1 MVVRLALQVAMA
13 LAIGLPGC
21 AAQSRTTALR
31 TSVMDFARHMRWGQ
45 VEKAAELVPA
55 ARRLQFV
62 AQKRAAQSSMTIHE
76 YDIRSVDPDATGER
90 AVVVV
95 AVAWS
100 RPNDP
105 VMRTD
110 LLAQDWRWQAVGWQM
125 VEQKAMQT
133 PEITS
138 PEQGL

>member
-1 MVVRLALQVAMA
+1 MKRLLGLMA
-13 LAIGLPGC
+13 VLAAIAC
-21 AAQSRTTALR
+21 SSQSRSTSLR
-31 TSVMDFARHMRWGQ
+31 SSVSDFARYMRWGQ

-55 ARRLQFV
+55 ARRLQFL
-62 AQKRAAQSSMTIHE
+62 AQKRAAQSSMIIHE
-76 YDIRSVDPDATGER
+76 YDIRSVDPDVTGER

-110 LLAQDWRWQAVGWQM
+110 FMVQSWQWQNAHWLM
-125 VEQKAMQT
+125 TEQKQLET

-138 PEQGL
+138 PDQGL